1 MNQKCKARH
10 SAYGSYMWNWRLP
23 LDAGGSSQRRVKGQI
38 TGSSAGGL
46 QKVKACLRC
55 RVTVWGLGN
64 GSVFNLQVVPKLGDA
79 AA

>member
-1 MNQKCKARH
+1 
-10 SAYGSYMWNWRLP
+10 MWDYRLP

-46 QKVKACLRC
+46 KAKACLRC
-55 RVTVWGLGN
+55 GVTVQGLGK
-64 GSVFNLQVVPKLGDA
+64 GSVFSLQVVPKLGDA